1 MTIYKYPLKAPVD
14 DSGNENVEAPTGAI
28 DYLCLKRSRIIYNNS
43 DKKNAHQFDPSQSSL
58 TGVQR
63 KRMDGCVY
71 LAMPPQLSTSYQAAY
86 SHQDVGLVGLGM
98 AEAWGKDNM
107 DNIVDQ
113 IQSAAGMGVPE
124 FASTTAT
131 GLANAFSGMLGLAGK
146 VDANSLQQM
155 SKGRVFNPFAE
166 QIFKSMAF
174 RQHQFNFK
182 LLARSEKEA
191 EEIQR
196 IITWIK
202 AGATPEIQ
210 GVQNKEDGLSGLTD
224 GTLTASVL
232 MKGDKEL
239 DKDSVEKKKKVGDAY
254 RKLLDKSMAQRFF
267 KVPDHFDLK
276 FLRVKPGDENNWWNP
291 AGGTDFQEGTNT
303 TSMHFK
309 IHSSF
314 CNNIG
319 VNYTPDGQ
327 YTSFKSI
334 KTGRQIQVP
343 AIALSL
349 QFIETRL
356 VSKHD
361 VLRGY

>member
-98 AEAWGKDNM
+98 AEAWGQDSM
-107 DNIVDQ
+107 DEIVKQ
-113 IQSAAGMGVPE
+113 IQGAAGMGVPE

-191 EEIQR
+191 EEIQK

-210 GVQNKEDGLSGLTD
+210 GVQNKEDGLSGLSD
-224 GTLTASVL
+224 GTLTASIL

-239 DKDSVEKKKKVGDAY
+239 DKDSVDKKKKVGDEY

>member
-98 AEAWGKDNM
+98 ADAWGNDDM
-107 DNIVDQ
+107 DNIVGQ
-113 IQSAAGMGVPE
+113 IQKAAGMGVPE

-174 RQHQFNFK
+174 RQHAFNFK
-182 LLARSEKEA
+182 MVAKSMTEA
-191 EEIQR
+191 QEIYN
-196 IITWIK
+196 IIHWIK
-202 AGATPEIQ
+202 EGATPKIEGGSS
-210 GVQNKEDGLSGLTD
+210 GVKDFLPIDNLSKTVKGAGDVVDNTD
-224 GTLTASVL
+224 EQKNVSIEYTKMLEQS
-232 MKGDKEL
+232 
-239 DKDSVEKKKKVGDAY
+239 
-254 RKLLDKSMAQRFF
+254 KSQRYFN
-267 KVPDHFDLK
+267 VPDQFDLK

-291 AGGTDFQEGTNT
+291 TGEYDDGSST

-309 IHSSF
+309 IHPSF
-314 CNNIG
+314 CNNVGI
-319 VNYTPDGQ
+319 NYTPDGQ
-327 YTSFKSI
+327 YTSFKDI
-334 KTGRQIQVP
+334 RGGQIQVP
-343 AIALSL
+343 VIALSL
-349 QFIETRL
+349 QFIETKL
-356 VSKHD
+356 VSQQD
-361 VLRGY
+361 IVRGY

>member
-98 AEAWGKDNM
+98 ADAWGNDDM
-107 DNIVDQ
+107 DNIVGQ
-113 IQSAAGMGVPE
+113 IQKAAGMGVPE

-191 EEIQR
+191 EEIQK

-210 GVQNKEDGLSGLTD
+210 GVKNKEDGLSGLSD

-239 DKDSVEKKKKVGDAY
+239 DKDSVDKKKAVGDEY

-291 AGGTDFQEGTNT
+291 AGGTNFQEGTNT